1 MRFFAGLFLCLI
13 PLFSVAESGFI
24 YAYQVRANSWIALS
38 GTTNVNSFTCTSS
51 GDIPDGYLIADI
63 LPGSNAVFFS
73 DASLNIKVSSFDCKN
88 RIMSNDLHEAMGG
101 SKHPIVSIR
110 LKEIRPQQQVKS
122 KGKGKLRAEFAITL
136 NGVTRDADII
146 VDYHEHSP
154 LNMLLSGSKDFL
166 MSDFGIDPPSPA
178 MGFVKVRDK
187 VSISFHLLVE
197 TSLISQAR

>member
-1 MRFFAGLFLCLI
+1 MRIVALLLMCML
-13 PLFSVAESGFI
+13 PLFSTAGSGFL
-24 YAYQVRANSWIALS
+24 YAYQVHPNSWIALS
-38 GTTNVNSFTCTSS
+38 GTTNVNSFTCTSA
-51 GDIPDGYLIADI
+51 GEIPNGYIVADI

-101 SKHPIVSIR
+101 RKHPIVSIR
-110 LKEIRPQQQVKS
+110 LKEIRPQQQAKS

-154 LNMLLSGSKDFL
+154 LNMLLGGSKDLL

-197 TSLISQAR
+197 TSLISQAQ